1 MKVINVYEQ
10 YFEGHCRVYDTDW
23 KGVRVALVATSEE
36 GTVRY
41 EVQVNFFPHTEED
54 PFLISYDKIETK
66 ELYFAK
72 GRRSKKREEAYMEI
86 IRPLCDELAAKMDG
100 TIDWDAPLIEARR
113 G

>member
-23 KGVRVALVATSEE
+23 KGARVALVATSEE
-36 GTVRY
+36 GTIRY
-41 EVQVNFFPHTEED
+41 EVHLNFFPHTEED

-100 TIDWDAPLIEARR
+100 TVDWDKPLIEARR